1 MWRLTT
7 VITQCCISELYKTK
21 DQAVIDLA
29 KKCERRRC
37 GHIPDPLS
45 GHDCIT
51 ACLNVDGENKHR
63 YILATQDDTL
73 RAEMRAIPG
82 VPMMYIRR
90 AVMIMEPPSP
100 ASLSRRDT
108 REREK
113 LGGTEKRKR
122 GREDDENEARNKKR
136 KGPKEP
142 NPKSVLKKKK
152 KPIAVEK
159 RTEDKN
165 REDGDGVARDNI
177 IGEVS
182 DLVRRSKS
190 VRRRNKHK
198 KASKGTEDSIPALQD
213 PEGQQPGG

>member
-1 MWRLTT
+1 
-7 VITQCCISELYKTK
+7 VITQCCIAELYKTG
-21 DQAVIDLA
+21 DQDVIALA

-63 YILATQDDTL
+63 YILATQDETL

-82 VPMMYIRR
+82 VPMMYIKR

-100 ASLSRRDT
+100 TSLARRDT

-113 LGGTEKRKR
+113 LGSVEKRKR
-122 GREDDENEARNKKR
+122 VDDDGEDDDAEPTRKKR

-152 KPIAVEK
+152 KPNAVEK
-159 RTEDKN
+159 RKEEKKSEDA
-165 REDGDGVARDNI
+165 DAAMTDNI
-177 IGEVS
+177 IGDVS
-182 DLVRRSKS
+182 DSVRRSKS
-190 VRRRNKHK
+190 VRRRKSHK
-198 KASKGTEDSIPALQD
+198 KASKGTETSIPAL
-213 PEGQQPGG
+213 PNAEGEQS